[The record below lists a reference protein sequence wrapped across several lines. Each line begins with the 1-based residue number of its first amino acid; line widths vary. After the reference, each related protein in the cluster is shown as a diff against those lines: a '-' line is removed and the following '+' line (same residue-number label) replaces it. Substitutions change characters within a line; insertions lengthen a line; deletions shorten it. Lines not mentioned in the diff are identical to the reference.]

1 MKAAL
6 EDISRTP
13 AEQLPNNDK
22 IWSRNVRELS
32 YDIEDSIDTFMV
44 QCKDKGLGKQHGL
57 KKVIDRSLHL
67 LMQPK
72 VRHKIAKEVREIKSR
87 VMEVHERRRR
97 YEVNLGVDKPVTVD
111 PRLFTQY
118 TEMKELVGIEE
129 ARDEFINN
137 FLTQGNNI
145 PMKQGKTVS
154 IFGFGGLGKT
164 TLANAV
170 FEKIIAQFDCCAF
183 VSVSQTPDLKRLF
196 KGLLNDFGKSINEE
210 ILDESRLIKVL
221 REFLLDK
228 RYIVV
233 VDDIWDISVWKRIRC
248 ALPDNDV
255 GYSIITTTRIAD
267 IAEQAGSAYKLKPL
281 SSNNSRKL
289 FFRRIFGNKNKDNN
303 EEIEKCP
310 DDELAEVSDRIL
322 KKCAGVPLA
331 IITMASLL
339 ACKVRNKLE
348 WYEVYNSVGTGM
360 ENNMDVENMRKI
372 LSFSYYELPCHLRTC
387 LLYLSMFPEDFEI
400 DKDRL
405 IRMWIAEG
413 FIQWEKQGKSPFE
426 IGEFYFNEL
435 INRSMIQP
443 IQDQYGV
450 LNSCRIHDMVLD
462 LIRSLSI
469 EENFVTVLSDMDSTS
484 PSNTIRR
491 LSLQNGKESDIIA
504 QATRNLLQRA
514 RSVVIFPAAVA
525 QVPAAGSCRFLRVLD
540 LEHCNLSHTD
550 SLKYLGNLYQ
560 LRYLRLYS
568 THISQLPE
576 EIGNLQ
582 FLQTLDVRGNP
593 ISILPSSVVEL
604 RNLMCLYIGSIT
616 RVPNGIGNLT
626 CLEQLST
633 INIIEELGQLTE
645 LRLLRIR
652 LDEWNDKLLG
662 CLHKLQKIQ
671 ELCIAVHR
679 GPHNIGG
686 LNAWVAP
693 RHLRLLNAEGSC
705 WFSTLPAWV
714 NPSFV
719 PVLTCL
725 RISVRELHQVDLD
738 ILGRLSALRH
748 LWLMVDNKNLG
759 ILQGLIVSPGSF
771 PCLEFCH
778 FFKFVWPVVFQKGA
792 MPRLRELWLN
802 SLFYAREARGVGS
815 SDGGLDLGLGNLPS
829 LQDVKAMLRCE
840 GASKEEA
847 EQAKAALKHA
857 AKMHPNHPH
866 HHIRIDVY

>member
-1 MKAAL
+1 MEVVTGALPSVITKLAGLAAGEYNLQKGLKGEIKFLQEELESMKAAL

-137 FLTQGNNI
+137 FLTQGNNV

-170 FEKIIAQFDCCAF
+170 FEKIRAQFDCCAF

-196 KGLLNDFGKSINEE
+196 KGLLNDFRKSINEE

-221 REFLLDK
+221 REFLQDR

-255 GYSIITTTRIAD
+255 GYTIITTTRIAD
-267 IAEQAGSAYKLKPL
+267 VAEQAGGAYKLKPL

-289 FFRRIFGNKNKDNN
+289 FFRRIFGNENKDNN

-339 ACKVRNKLE
+339 ACKARNKLE

-360 ENNMDVENMRKI
+360 ENNMVLENMRKI

-400 DKDRL
+400 DKERL

-413 FIQWEKQGKSPFE
+413 FVQWEKQGKSLFE
-426 IGEFYFNEL
+426 LGEFYFNEL

-443 IQDQYGV
+443 IQDPSGMI
-450 LNSCRIHDMVLD
+450 NSCRIHDMVLD
-462 LIRSLSI
+462 LIRSLSS
-469 EENFVTVLSDMDSTS
+469 EENFVTVLSDMDRTS
-484 PSNTIRR
+484 PSNMIRR
-491 LSLQNGKESDIIA
+491 LSIQNARKSHVMV
-504 QATRNLLQRA
+504 QATRNLLQHA
-514 RSVVIFPAAVA
+514 RSVVIFPSAIA
-525 QVPAAGSCRFLRVLD
+525 QVPAAGSCRVLRVLD

-560 LRYLRLYS
+560 LRYLRLYY

-582 FLQTLDVRGNP
+582 FLQTLDVRSNP
-593 ISILPSSVVEL
+593 ISILPWRVVQL
-604 RNLMCLYIGSIT
+604 RNLMCLDINVST

-626 CLEQLST
+626 CLEQLSWLYIDGST

-645 LRLLRIR
+645 LRQLCIQ
-652 LDEWNDKLLG
+652 LDKWNDKLLE
-662 CLHKLQKIQ
+662 CLHKLQKIMD
-671 ELCIAVHR
+671 LVITVHPGQR
-679 GPHNIGG
+679 SIGG
-686 LNAWVAP
+686 LDSWVAP
-693 RHLRLLNAEGSC
+693 RHLHELTTLDGC
-705 WFSTLPAWV
+705 WFLTLPAWV
-714 NPSFV
+714 NPSLV

-725 RISVRELHQVDLD
+725 FIAVRELHQGDLD
-738 ILGRLSALRH
+738 ILGRLPALRSLCLRVKH
-748 LWLMVDNKNLG
+748 KKLG
-759 ILQGLIVSPGSF
+759 ILDGFVVGAESLSCGHCFMCGRQEALPATMVVSTWALGT
-771 PCLEFCH
+771 CH
-778 FFKFVWPVVFQKGA
+778 RCSRSSLKSDVKA
-792 MPRLRELWLN
+792 LARRRLSKPRLR
-802 SLFYAREARGVGS
+802 
-815 SDGGLDLGLGNLPS
+815 
-829 LQDVKAMLRCE
+829 
-840 GASKEEA
+840 
-847 EQAKAALKHA
+847 
-857 AKMHPNHPH
+857 
-866 HHIRIDVY
+866 

>member
-1 MKAAL
+1 
-6 EDISRTP
+6 
-13 AEQLPNNDK
+13 
-22 IWSRNVRELS
+22 
-32 YDIEDSIDTFMV
+32 
-44 QCKDKGLGKQHGL
+44 
-57 KKVIDRSLHL
+57 
-67 LMQPK
+67 
-72 VRHKIAKEVREIKSR
+72 
-87 VMEVHERRRR
+87 
-97 YEVNLGVDKPVTVD
+97 
-111 PRLFTQY
+111 
-118 TEMKELVGIEE
+118 
-129 ARDEFINN
+129 
-137 FLTQGNNI
+137 
-145 PMKQGKTVS
+145 
-154 IFGFGGLGKT
+154 
-164 TLANAV
+164 
-170 FEKIIAQFDCCAF
+170 
-183 VSVSQTPDLKRLF
+183 
-196 KGLLNDFGKSINEE
+196 
-210 ILDESRLIKVL
+210 
-221 REFLLDK
+221 
-228 RYIVV
+228 
-233 VDDIWDISVWKRIRC
+233 
-248 ALPDNDV
+248 
-255 GYSIITTTRIAD
+255 
-267 IAEQAGSAYKLKPL
+267 
-281 SSNNSRKL
+281 
-289 FFRRIFGNKNKDNN
+289 
-303 EEIEKCP
+303 
-310 DDELAEVSDRIL
+310 
-322 KKCAGVPLA
+322 
-331 IITMASLL
+331 MASLL

-400 DKDRL
+400 DKDCL

-443 IQDQYGV
+443 IQNQYGM

-462 LIRSLSI
+462 LIRSLSS

-491 LSLQNGKESDIIA
+491 LSLQNGKKSDIIA

-525 QVPAAGSCRFLRVLD
+525 QVPAASSCRFLRVLD

-582 FLQTLDVRGNP
+582 FLQTLDVRSNP

-604 RNLMCLYIGSIT
+604 RNLMCLDIDATT

-626 CLEQLST
+626 CLEQLSWLCIDGST

-645 LRLLRIR
+645 LRRLWIK

-662 CLHKLQKIQ
+662 CLRKLQKIQ
-671 ELCIAVHR
+671 ELQIVPRHPDSIDRCLC
-679 GPHNIGG
+679 NIGG
-686 LNAWVAP
+686 LDAWVAP
-693 RHLRLLNAEGSC
+693 RHLRLLNTQGIC

-725 RISVRELHQVDLD
+725 RIAVRELHQVDLD
-738 ILGRLSALRH
+738 ILGRLPALLH
-748 LWLMVDNKNLG
+748 LWLMVDNKNMG
-759 ILQGLIVSPGSF
+759 ILQGGLIVSPGSF
-771 PCLEFCH
+771 PCLEFCY
-778 FFKFVWPVVFQKGA
+778 FFEFVWPVVFQKGA
-792 MPRLRELWLN
+792 MPRLRVLELWL
-802 SLFYAREARGVGS
+802 LFYVREARGIAS
-815 SDGGLDLGLGNLPS
+815 SHGGRDLGLGNLPS
-829 LQDVKAMLRCE
+829 LQEVIATVQCE

-847 EQAKAALKHA
+847 EQAKAALTRA
-857 AKMHPNHPH
+857 AKMHPSHPH
-866 HHIRIDVY
+866 HNIRICVYWL